1 MKFKDKFVLDDHFVN
16 RNVWV
21 SSWALSIALLGDA
34 LLYVVLPV
42 HADAFGLSMAA
53 VGVLLAINR
62 IIRTFTYGF
71 IVGLGTALG
80 TKRLA
85 LIASSVAAIS
95 TLGYGIT
102 DGVLILSLSRVA
114 WGLSYA
120 GLLIVTLHYA
130 SLNISKTG
138 TRIGIS
144 RSIEQVGPLLVM
156 VVGTWAASWVGPQ
169 KIFIYI
175 GFVSALAVLL
185 AYFLIELD
193 EAEKPPKKTF
203 KNFSIPR
210 PKPIDSLIFW
220 MGFGIDGVFTVTIAL
235 MWVKYSSPEVAIIIG
250 GLILSIRRV
259 GEMFIAPMSG
269 NISDKFGETSPLF
282 AMLFLCG
289 SGFFLV
295 GTGHLIIGS
304 VALVICRGALG
315 TLFPAAASKL
325 YQNDRM
331 TALTRNQTWRDI
343 GAAAG
348 PLLTGVLLGFIS
360 AEMIHLLMLSF
371 FALTSCWFFASGDC
385 KRLSQLHL
393 PD

>member
-1 MKFKDKFVLDDHFVN
+1 MKFKDEPLLDDDFVN

-53 VGVLLAINR
+53 VGFLLAINR
-62 IIRTFTYGF
+62 IIRTFTYGL
-71 IVGLGTALG
+71 ILGLGRALG
-80 TKRLA
+80 IKRLA
-85 LIASSVAAIS
+85 LIASSFAAIS
-95 TLGYGIT
+95 TLCYGIT
-102 DGVLILSLSRVA
+102 DGVFFLSLSRVA

-130 SLNISKTG
+130 SLNVSKTG
-138 TRIGIS
+138 TRIGTS

-169 KIFIYI
+169 TIFIYV

-193 EAEKPPKKTF
+193 EAEKPSKKTS
-203 KNFSIPR
+203 KTFSVPR

-220 MGFGIDGVFTVTIAL
+220 MGFGIDGVFTVTIGL
-235 MWVKYSSPEVAIIIG
+235 MWVQYSSPEAAIIIG
-250 GLILSIRRV
+250 GLILSIRRT
-259 GEMFIAPMSG
+259 GEMIIAPISG
-269 NISDKFGETSPLF
+269 KISDKFGEKSPLLV
-282 AMLFLCG
+282 MLFLCG
-289 SGFFLV
+289 FGFLLV
-295 GTGHLIIGS
+295 GTGHLIMGS
-304 VALVICRGALG
+304 VAIVICRGALG
-315 TLFPAAASKL
+315 TLFPSAASKL
-325 YQNDRM
+325 HQNDRM

-348 PLLTGVLLGFIS
+348 PLLTGVLLGLIS
-360 AEMIHLLMLSF
+360 AEMIHLLMLGL
-371 FALTSCWFFASGDC
+371 FAITSCWFFASGDC